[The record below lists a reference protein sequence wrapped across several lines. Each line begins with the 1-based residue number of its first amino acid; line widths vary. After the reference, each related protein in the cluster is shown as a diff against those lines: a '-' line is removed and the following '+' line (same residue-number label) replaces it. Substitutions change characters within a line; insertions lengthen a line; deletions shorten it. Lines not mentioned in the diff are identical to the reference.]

1 MSAPQADADLGRI
14 RHLWFSPVRFFRA
27 RLEQPPRY
35 PGALAPL
42 AVYIALMSAAVVV
55 AGGKTRRVA
64 EVAFAGVEGPSLPPA
79 WVGDA
84 IGVIASVT
92 TGSFLFALS
101 ALAVLAL
108 DTLFVQSG
116 RGRRLVEFTALAYWS
131 QVPFTAAWLVIV
143 AGWWEL
149 APLRLPPG
157 ATTVELM
164 EIVQAYQED
173 SASEP
178 LPSTLRLAASYFW
191 CWLVA
196 LQAVALRVVAGFT
209 VGGAWAA
216 GGLLAALFVVAPYVV
231 QELW

>member
-1 MSAPQADADLGRI
+1 MSAPQADAGLGRI

-27 RLEQPPRY
+27 RLERPPRY
-35 PGALAPL
+35 LGALAPL
-42 AVYIALMSAAVVV
+42 AAYIALTSAAVLV
-55 AGGKTRRVA
+55 AMGKTRRVT
-64 EVAFAGVEGPSLPPA
+64 EVAFAGVEAAALPPA

-84 IGVIASVT
+84 IGVMSSVT
-92 TGSFLFALS
+92 AGCSVFVLS

-108 DTLFVQSG
+108 DMLFVQSG

-131 QVPFTAAWLVIV
+131 QVPFAAVWLAIV

-157 ATTVELM
+157 ATSVELL
-164 EIVQAYQED
+164 EVLQAYQED

>member
-1 MSAPQADADLGRI
+1 MTARQADAGLGRV

-27 RLEQPPRY
+27 RLEQPPRHL
-35 PGALAPL
+35 GALVPL
-42 AVYIALMSAAVVV
+42 AAYIALTSAAVL
-55 AGGKTRRVA
+55 ATGGKTRRVTEA
-64 EVAFAGVEGPSLPPA
+64 AFAGVEAPLLPPA

-84 IGVIASVT
+84 IGVVSSVIAGCSV
-92 TGSFLFALS
+92 FALS

-131 QVPFTAAWLVIV
+131 QLPFTVVWLGILAW
-143 AGWWEL
+143 WWQPE
-149 APLRLPPG
+149 PLRVPPG
-157 ATTVELM
+157 VTAVEL
-164 EIVQAYQED
+164 VDVLSAYQED
-173 SASEP
+173 SASAP
-178 LPSTLRLAASYFW
+178 VLSVLRLAASYFW
-191 CWLVA
+191 CWLIA

-216 GGLLAALFVVAPYVV
+216 GGLLAALFVAAPYVV

>member
-1 MSAPQADADLGRI
+1 MTGRQAAAGLGRI

-42 AVYIALMSAAVVV
+42 AAYIALTSAAVLV

-64 EVAFAGVEGPSLPPA
+64 EAAFAGVEVPPLPPA

-84 IGVIASVT
+84 IGVVSSVT
-92 TGSFLFALS
+92 AGCFVFALS

-116 RGRRLVEFTALAYWS
+116 RARRLVEFTALAYWC
-131 QVPFTAAWLVIV
+131 QLPFTAVWLGILAW
-143 AGWWEL
+143 WWEPE
-149 APLRLPPG
+149 PLRLPPG
-157 ATTVELM
+157 VTSVELLD
-164 EIVQAYQED
+164 VLSAYQEN
-173 SASEP
+173 SASAP
-178 LPSTLRLAASYFW
+178 MLSTLRLVASYFW
-191 CWLVA
+191 CWFVA

-216 GGLLAALFVVAPYVV
+216 GGLLATLFVVAPYVG

>member
-1 MSAPQADADLGRI
+1 MTARQADAGLGRV

-35 PGALAPL
+35 LGALVPL
-42 AVYIALMSAAVVV
+42 AAYIALTSAAVLVV
-55 AGGKTRRVA
+55 GGKTRRVTEA
-64 EVAFAGVEGPSLPPA
+64 AFAGVEAPLLPPA

-84 IGVIASVT
+84 IGVVSSVIAGCSV
-92 TGSFLFALS
+92 FALG

-116 RGRRLVEFTALAYWS
+116 RARRLVEFTALAYWS
-131 QVPFTAAWLVIV
+131 QLPFTAVWLGILAW
-143 AGWWEL
+143 WWQPE
-149 APLRLPPG
+149 PLRLPPG
-157 ATTVELM
+157 VTAAEMLEVLSG
-164 EIVQAYQED
+164 YQED
-173 SASEP
+173 SASAP
-178 LPSTLRLAASYFW
+178 VLSTLRLGASYSW

-196 LQAVALRVVAGFT
+196 LQAAALRVVAGFS

-216 GGLLAALFVVAPYVV
+216 GGLLTALFVVAPYLA